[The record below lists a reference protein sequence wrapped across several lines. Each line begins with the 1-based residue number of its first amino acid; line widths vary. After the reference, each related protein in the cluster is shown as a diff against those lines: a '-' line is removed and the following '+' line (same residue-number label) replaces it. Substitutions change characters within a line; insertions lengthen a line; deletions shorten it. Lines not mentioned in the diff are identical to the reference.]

1 MLSGS
6 GKAVC
11 VCVCVW
17 RACDD
22 CLDRVPLWRKNVLK
36 ARSKTQVGSVC
47 VCVSVKHDW
56 SGLSVCL
63 SGFSLTL
70 CVWKEGGTG
79 VCVSGARHRQT
90 SSHMLSFFLL
100 ICLGCPPFF
109 ISCFLLSPVCL
120 SVHLSDL
127 SSCVPCSVF
136 FPAYLALQCQSEWKI

>member
-1 MLSGS
+1 MLSGR

-17 RACDD
+17 RACDY

-36 ARSKTQVGSVC
+36 ARSQTQAGSVC
-47 VCVSVKHDW
+47 VCVEHDW

-70 CVWKEGGTG
+70 CVWKGGGTG
-79 VCVSGARHRQT
+79 VCVSGGRHRQT

-100 ICLGCPPFF
+100 ICLCCPPFF

-136 FPAYLALQCQSEWKI
+136 FPAYLPLQCQSEWKI

>member
-11 VCVCVW
+11 VCVCLTCMWWLSRQSAFV
-17 RACDD
+17 AQKC
-22 CLDRVPLWRKNVLK
+22 
-36 ARSKTQVGSVC
+36 TQGPKPNTSWEC